1 MPMLEDL
8 DPAETREWVDA
19 LDSVMTFEGTDRAFF
34 LLDEVIAEARRL
46 GAPVPYSATT
56 PYLNTIPPDKED
68 RLGPRELAID
78 HRIRSF
84 IRWNALAI
92 VLRANEES
100 SELGGHIA
108 SFQSA
113 ATLYDVGF
121 QHFFRAP
128 TDQHGGDLLFIQG
141 HSSPGIYARSFVEGR
156 LTEEQLR
163 KFRMEVDGGGL
174 ASYPHPWLMP
184 DYWQMPTVSMGLGP
198 IMAIYQARFLK
209 YLASRGLADTSK
221 RKVWAFLG
229 DGETDE
235 PESLGAISMASRE
248 KLDNLIFVINCNL
261 QRLDGPV
268 RGNGKIIQELE
279 GIFRGAG
286 WNVIKTVWGSG
297 WDPLIARDS
306 TGLLLRRMEECVDG
320 EYQDFKSKDGAYV
333 REKFFGKYPEL
344 LEMVAG
350 MTDDEIWALNRGGH
364 DPNKIYAAY
373 SAAVRTVGQPTV
385 ILAKTVKGYGMG
397 ESGEGQNITHQ
408 QKHMADAAL
417 RRFRDRFDLPLTDEQ
432 LAEVPFLRFPDDS
445 PEMAYL
451 RERRAALGGFLPARR
466 TRSSESLAVPE
477 LSAFGGQLAGTPG
490 REISTTMAFVRILN
504 TLLRD
509 KKIGK
514 RVVPIVPDES
524 RTFGMEGMFRQFGI
538 FSQAGQLYQPED
550 ASQLMY
556 YREAPDGQM
565 LQEGINEA
573 GAMSS
578 WIAAA
583 TAYSTSDVPMIP
595 FYIFYSM
602 FGFQRVMDLAWAAGD
617 SRARGFLL
625 GGTAGRTTL
634 NGEGLQHED
643 GHSHVLSAVIPNCVS
658 YDPTYS
664 YEVAVIVQDGLRR
677 MLAEQEDVFFY
688 ITLMNE
694 NYEHPAL
701 PEGAETGILM
711 GMYLLREA
719 STADDGEASVPRV
732 QLLGSGTILREVLAA
747 AELLA
752 ADYRV
757 AADVWS
763 APSFTELRREGLAT
777 ERWNMLHPTEPS
789 RRSYVETCLA
799 DRPGPVVAATDYIKS
814 FADQIRPFVPRR
826 YRVLGTD
833 GFGRSDYRRN
843 LRRFFEV
850 DRHYVAVAAL
860 ASLAEDGTVPAT
872 TVADAISRY
881 GIDAD
886 KPDPSKV

>member
-1 MPMLEDL
+1 MLEDL
-8 DPAETREWVDA
+8 DPVETREWVEA
-19 LDSVMTFEGTDRAFF
+19 LDSVLAFEGADRAFV
-34 LLDEVIAEARRL
+34 LLDEVVAEARRK

-56 PYLNTIPPDKED
+56 PYLNTIPPESED
-68 RLGPRELAID
+68 RLSPRELALD
-78 HRIRSF
+78 HRIRSV
-84 IRWNALAI
+84 IRWNAMAM
-92 VLRANEES
+92 VLRANAES

-121 QHFFRAP
+121 QHFFRAASP
-128 TDQHGGDLLFIQG
+128 SHGGDLVFLQG
-141 HSSPGIYARSFVEGR
+141 HSSPGFYARSFVEGR
-156 LTEEQLR
+156 LTEEQLVN
-163 KFRMEVDGGGL
+163 FRQETGGNGL

-184 DYWQMPTVSMGLGP
+184 EYWQFPTVSMGLGP

-209 YLASRGLADTSK
+209 YLGRRGLAEVAD

-235 PESLGAISMASRE
+235 PESLGAIALAARE

-286 WNVIKTVWGSG
+286 WNVIKVIWGSA

-320 EYQDFKSKDGAYV
+320 QYQDFKSKNGAYV
-333 REKFFGKYPEL
+333 REKFFGAYPGL
-344 LEMVAG
+344 AEMVAG

-364 DPNKIYAAY
+364 DPQKIYAAY
-373 SAAVRTVGQPTV
+373 SAAMRTTGQPTV
-385 ILAKTVKGYGMG
+385 ILAKTIKGYGMG

-417 RRFRDRFDLPLTDEQ
+417 VRFRDRFRLPLTDEQ
-432 LAEVPFLRFPDDS
+432 LAELPFLTFPEDS
-445 PEMAYL
+445 EEMAYL
-451 RERRAALGGFLPARR
+451 RERRAALGGHLPARR
-466 TRSSESLAVPE
+466 RRSSQTLPVPD

-490 REISTTMAFVRILN
+490 REISTTMAFVRVLN

-509 KKIGK
+509 KAIGK
-514 RVVPIVPDES
+514 HVVPIVADET

-538 FSQAGQLYQPED
+538 FSQVGQLYQPED
-550 ASQLMY
+550 ANQLMY

-565 LQEGINEA
+565 LQEGITEA
-573 GAMSS
+573 GATAS

-583 TAYSTSDVPMIP
+583 TAYSTSDTPIVP
-595 FYIFYSM
+595 FFIFYSM
-602 FGFQRVMDLAWAAGD
+602 FGFQRVMDLLWAAGD
-617 SRARGFLL
+617 ARARGFLL

-643 GHSHVLSAVIPNCVS
+643 GHSHVLASVVPNCVA

-664 YEVAVIVQDGLRR
+664 YEVAVIVHDGLRR

-694 NYEHPAL
+694 NYEHPAM
-701 PEGAETGILM
+701 PEGAEDGILR
-711 GMYLLREA
+711 GMYLLRPG
-719 STADDGEASVPRV
+719 SGEGPPV
-732 QLLGSGTILREVLAA
+732 QLLGSGTILREVLAGA
-747 AELLA
+747 DLLA
-752 ADYRV
+752 ADYGV

-763 APSFTELRREGLAT
+763 APSFTELRRDGLAA
-777 ERWNMLHPTEPS
+777 ERWNMLHPAEPQ
-789 RRSYVETCLA
+789 RRSYVEECLSG
-799 DRPGPVVAATDYIKS
+799 RSGPVIAATDYVRS
-814 FADQIRPFVPRR
+814 FADQIRPFVPGR

-850 DRHYVAVAAL
+850 DRHYVAMAAL
-860 ASLAEDGTVPAT
+860 SSLAADGTVPAA

-881 GIDAD
+881 GIDPG
-886 KPDPSKV
+886 KPDPWRS

>member
-1 MPMLEDL
+1 MLEDL
-8 DPAETREWVDA
+8 DPAETREWVEA
-19 LDSVMTFEGTDRAFF
+19 LDSVLAFEGADRAFY
-34 LLDEVIAEARRL
+34 LLDEVTAEARRK

-56 PYLNTIPPDKED
+56 PYLNTIPPDKEP
-68 RLGPRELAID
+68 RLSPRELAVD
-78 HRIRSF
+78 HRIRSM
-84 IRWNALAI
+84 IRWNALAM
-92 VLRANEES
+92 VLRANAES

-121 QHFFRAP
+121 QHFFRGGSA
-128 TDQHGGDLLFIQG
+128 GDLLFIQG

-156 LTEEQLR
+156 LTEEQLTR
-163 KFRMEVDGGGL
+163 FRQEVDAGNGQGGL
-174 ASYPHPWLMP
+174 SSYPHPWLMP

-209 YLASRGLADTSK
+209 YLIHRGLAETAD

-286 WNVIKTVWGSG
+286 WNVIKVIWGSG

-306 TGLLLRRMEECVDG
+306 TGLLLRRMEEAVDG

-364 DPNKIYAAY
+364 DPAKVYAAY
-373 SAAVRTVGQPTV
+373 SAAVRHTGQPTV
-385 ILAKTVKGYGMG
+385 ILAKTIKGYGMG

-408 QKHMADAAL
+408 QKHMADSAL
-417 RRFRDRFDLPLTDEQ
+417 AKFRDRFGLPLTDEQ
-432 LAEVPFLRFPDDS
+432 LAELPFLRFDEDS
-445 PEMAYL
+445 EELAYL
-451 RERRAALGGFLPARR
+451 RERRTALGGYLPSRR
-466 TRSSESLAVPE
+466 QRSTETLTVPD
-477 LSAFGGQLAGTPG
+477 LSAFGGQLGGTPG
-490 REISTTMAFVRILN
+490 RQISTTMSFVRILN

-509 KKIGK
+509 KAIGS

-550 ASQLMY
+550 ANQLMY

-573 GAMSS
+573 GATAS

-583 TAYSTSDVPMIP
+583 TAYSTSDIPMIP

-602 FGFQRVMDLAWAAGD
+602 FGFQRVMDLIWAAGD

-643 GHSHVLSAVIPNCVS
+643 GHSHVLASVVPNCVA

-688 ITLMNE
+688 LTLMNE

-701 PEGAETGILM
+701 PEGAEAGILR
-711 GMYLLREA
+711 GMYLLR
-719 STADDGEASVPRV
+719 DGSSGSSGKPSV
-732 QLLGSGTILREVLAA
+732 QLLGSGTILREVLAGA
-747 AELLA
+747 DLLV
-752 ADYRV
+752 ADYGV
-757 AADVWS
+757 EADVWS
-763 APSFTELRREGLAT
+763 ATSFTELRRDGLAA
-777 ERWNMLHPTEPS
+777 ERWNMLHPGAEPK
-789 RRSYVETCLA
+789 RSYVEECLGT
-799 DRPGPVVAATDYIKS
+799 RPGGPVIAATDYVKT
-814 FADQIRPFVPRR
+814 FADQIRAFVPGR

-833 GFGRSDYRRN
+833 GYGRSDYRRN

-850 DRHYVAVAAL
+850 DRHYVALAAL
-860 ASLAEDGTVPAT
+860 TALAEEGAIPADR
-872 TVADAISRY
+872 VADAIARY
-881 GIDAD
+881 DIDPG
-886 KPDPSKV
+886 KPDPARA